1 MNANDERK
9 IKIVFCGDSGVG
21 KTVLI
26 RRFVHKEFQLQEIT
40 IGANFYFQK
49 LEINGKVYRLKIW

>member
-1 MNANDERK
+1 MAADDRK

-26 RRFVHKEFQLQEIT
+26 RRFVNKEFQLQEIT
-40 IGANFYFQK
+40 IGANFYFKK
-49 LEINGKVYRLKIW
+49 LEINGEVHNLRIW